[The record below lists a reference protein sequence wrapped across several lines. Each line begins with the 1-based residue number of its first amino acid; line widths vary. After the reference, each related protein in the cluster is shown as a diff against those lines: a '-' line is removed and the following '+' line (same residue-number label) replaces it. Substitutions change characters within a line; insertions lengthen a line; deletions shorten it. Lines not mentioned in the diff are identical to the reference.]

1 MSRNNQAYL
10 ILKELLTNNC
20 HLRHDE
26 IALIMEYIFRHL
38 NRDDDDA
45 NTNLNH
51 TLNQQTIKVT
61 KKNEIIY

>member
-45 NTNLNH
+45 INSLH
-51 TLNQQTIKVT
+51 QQAIKVFL
-61 KKNEIIY
+61 KKRISV